1 MKKESSYVIESLQR
15 GLHVLS
21 LFNRER
27 SALTL
32 TEIVEATGLNKSTA
46 FRVVNTLDSSGYLE
60 RDPDTRQYRPGLKV
74 LQLGFSAISSLEFRQ
89 LARPYLRKLSE
100 ATGETTSLGVLD
112 DLEVVYVDRIR
123 SRQIIVGVV
132 LGIGSRIPAN
142 CASMGK
148 VLLAYLPPA
157 ELAQRIGQTPLT
169 PCTPNSQVDLSILE
183 AELIE
188 VRQQRYATNDEELE
202 IGLRA
207 VAAPIW
213 DDNQQVVA
221 AINVSGSVRT
231 ISTER
236 LLSELMPQV
245 RDTAERISLALG
257 YGGRS

>member
-15 GLHVLS
+15 GLNVLS

-32 TEIVEATGLNKSTA
+32 TEIVEATGLNKSTT
-46 FRVVNTLDSSGYLE
+46 FRIVNTLDSSGYLE

-74 LQLGFSAISSLEFRQ
+74 LQLGFTAISSLEFRQ
-89 LARPYLRKLSE
+89 LARPYLRKLSQ
-100 ATGETTSLGVLD
+100 ATGESASLGVLD
-112 DLEVVYVDRIR
+112 DLEIIYVDRIR
-123 SRQIIVGVV
+123 GRQIIVGVI
-132 LGIGSRIPAN
+132 LGIGSRIPAH

-148 VLLAYLPPA
+148 VILAHLPVQ
-157 ELAQRIGQTPLT
+157 ELAHRLAKSPPT
-169 PCTPNSQVDLSILE
+169 PCTANSKIDLPAIE
-183 AELIE
+183 AELLQ
-188 VRQQRYATNDEELE
+188 VRQQGYATNDEELE

-213 DDNQQVVA
+213 DHNNQIVA
-221 AINVSGSVRT
+221 AINTSGSVRT
-231 ISTER
+231 ISNER

-245 RDTAERISLALG
+245 CDTAELISLALG

>member
-157 ELAQRIGQTPLT
+157 ELAQRISQTPLI
-169 PCTPNSQVDLSILE
+169 PCTLNSQVDLSILE

>member
-46 FRVVNTLDSSGYLE
+46 FRIVNTLDSSGYLE
-60 RDPDTRQYRPGLKV
+60 RDPDSKQYRPGLKV
-74 LQLGFSAISSLEFRQ
+74 LQLGFTAISSLEFRQ
-89 LARPYLRKLSE
+89 LARPYLRKLSQ
-100 ATGETTSLGVLD
+100 ATGESTSLGVLD
-112 DLEVVYVDRIR
+112 DLEIIYVDRIR
-123 SRQIIVGVV
+123 GRQIIVGVI
-132 LGIGSRIPAN
+132 LGIGSRIPAH

-148 VLLAYLPPA
+148 VILAHLPPQ
-157 ELAQRIGQTPLT
+157 ELARRLDQTPLT
-169 PCTPNSQVDLSILE
+169 PCTSNSKIDLPIIE
-183 AELIE
+183 TELAQ
-188 VRQQRYATNDEELE
+188 VRQQGYATNDEELE

-213 DDNQQVVA
+213 DHNNQIVA
-221 AINVSGSVRT
+221 AINTSGSVRT
-231 ISTER
+231 ISNER

-245 RDTAERISLALG
+245 CDTAERISLALG